1 MRLPRSKDFYA
12 GLLFLGFGVLA
23 LVVGRHYTMG
33 SAVRMGPG
41 YFPAALG
48 WILSGLGVLIG
59 VRGLLAAEDPVAK
72 GALRPFLV
80 LVAILAFALALN
92 PLGLVASIILL
103 IGISAFAGH
112 EFHWLETIVLTLVLL
127 VLSLIVFVWGLG
139 LQFKVWPWS

>member
-1 MRLPRSKDFYA
+1 MHFPRSKDAWA
-12 GLLFLGFGVLA
+12 GILFLAFGVLSLYVA
-23 LVVGRHYTMG
+23 RNYAMG

-41 YFPAALG
+41 YFPTALG
-48 WILSGLGVLIG
+48 YLLCLLGAVIGIRGLG
-59 VRGLLAAEDPVAK
+59 ASDDPIDR

-80 LVAILAFALALN
+80 LVAILAFAVALD

-103 IGISAFAGH
+103 IGISALAGH

-127 VLSLIVFVWGLG
+127 VVSIVVFVWGLG